1 MQDPSHQRHARKL
14 EGLPS
19 LLIVD
24 DHHMVRVVLAEALKA
39 SGVCRVVGESST
51 GAGAIEQSTQ
61 LNPDIVLLDAMM
73 PGLSGLECVRLIRRS
88 TPNVKIIL
96 FTGHSNPVIIGRAVE
111 LKLNGCIAKGSEFG
125 ELIEAIEVVAAGG
138 IYCCKL
144 LLSLVKKIK
153 GLPFPLGAGSKLTE
167 REHSILK
174 GVAAGKSSKEI
185 GDELGLSFFTVNN
198 HRRRIKQKTG
208 LKSVADFTLYALE
221 LGFVDNPPSRHS
233 PALSEPVKV
242 TAG

>member
-1 MQDPSHQRHARKL
+1 
-14 EGLPS
+14 
-19 LLIVD
+19 
-24 DHHMVRVVLAEALKA
+24 MVRVVLAEALKA

-51 GAGAIEQSTQ
+51 GAGAIEQSTK
-61 LNPDIVLLDAMM
+61 LHPDIVLLDAMM
-73 PGLSGLECVRLIRRS
+73 PDLNGLDCVRLIRRS

-96 FTGHSNPVIIGRAVE
+96 FTGNSNPILIGRSVE
-111 LKLNGCIAKGSEFG
+111 LGLQGFIEKSVEFS
-125 ELIEAIEVVAAGG
+125 ELIKAVCVVAAGKT
-138 IYCCKL
+138 YFSK
-144 LLSLVKKIK
+144 SLCSMMKQIQRS
-153 GLPFPLGAGSKLTE
+153 PFPVGAGSKLTA
-167 REHSILK
+167 REHSILQ

-221 LGFVDNPPSRHS
+221 LGLVDNPPSRHS